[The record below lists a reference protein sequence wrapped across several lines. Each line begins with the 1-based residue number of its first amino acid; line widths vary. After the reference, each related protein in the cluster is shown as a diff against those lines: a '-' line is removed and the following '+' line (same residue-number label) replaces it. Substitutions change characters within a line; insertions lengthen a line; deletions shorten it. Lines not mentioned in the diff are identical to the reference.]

1 MKELRKFIRNI
12 IEVNENIIKNEN
24 PEYSDMSAA
33 AITICLLILAKM
45 DSMEEE

>member
-12 IEVNENIIKNEN
+12 IKTNEKIISSRES
-24 PEYSDMSAA
+24 ELADMAA
-33 AITICLLILAKM
+33 AGITMCLLILAKI